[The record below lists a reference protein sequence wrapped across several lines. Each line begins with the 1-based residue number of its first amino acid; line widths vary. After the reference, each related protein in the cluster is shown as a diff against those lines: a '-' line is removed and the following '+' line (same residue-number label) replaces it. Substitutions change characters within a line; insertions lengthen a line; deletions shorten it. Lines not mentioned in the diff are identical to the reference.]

1 MTYEFDEPGWNLVQK
16 SLSQNRA
23 HDVTMLIEGPD
34 GRYAMMA
41 KHSYPPGIFRS
52 PSGGVK
58 PGEDFAGGALRE
70 AIEETGLRCELK
82 RFLVH
87 ITLDISFQGQVAT
100 WDSYVFYATTKDTEL
115 NFTDH
120 HEVREVK
127 WAFREQV
134 LDLAIRL
141 RETKNGG
148 LMYRGDLTASS
159 LWALDNPLTLREART
174 FDMPEIERSLAD
186 SRADNVPMNQTLAW
200 VSEIQGFDSG
210 WVAVTAHEDCLEI
223 TGLSVD
229 PNYRGKGLSHAL
241 VEYACDQWKQLE
253 KRKKFAQK
261 SPKFLQDHLWFV
273 TPSPGY
279 YLPLGFTIADKSQL
293 PPPSGAGLP
302 VRAPSGPASNSNF
315 IKNSGFRS
323 WD

>member
-1 MTYEFDEPGWNLVQK
+1 MTYEFDEQGWNLVQK
-16 SLSQNRA
+16 SLRQDRV

-58 PGEDFAGGALRE
+58 PGEDFTAGALRE
-70 AIEETGLRCELK
+70 AMEETGLRCELK

-87 ITLDISFQGQVAT
+87 ITLDIGYQGEVAT
-100 WDSYVFYATTKDTEL
+100 WDSYVFYATTPDTEL
-115 NFTDH
+115 AFTDH
-120 HEVREVK
+120 HEVREAK
-127 WAFREQV
+127 WANREQV

-141 RETKNGG
+141 RATQNGG

-159 LWALDNPLTLREART
+159 LWALDNPLTLREARG
-174 FDMPEIERSLAD
+174 FDMTEIERFLAD
-186 SRADNVPMNQTLAW
+186 SRADVVSPDRTLAW
-200 VSEIQGFDSG
+200 VAEIQQFTCG
-210 WVAVTAHEDCLEI
+210 WLAVTANDDCLEI

-229 PNYRGKGLSHAL
+229 PVYRGKGLNHAL
-241 VEYACDQWKQLE
+241 VEFTCDQWKQLE

-261 SPKFLQDHLWFV
+261 HPKFLQENLWMV

-279 YLPLGFTIADKSQL
+279 YLPLGFTIADKDQL
-293 PPPSGAGLP
+293 PSSLQKRLTGPRAKWSG
-302 VRAPSGPASNSNF
+302 
-315 IKNSGFRS
+315 IKYHLYNH
-323 WD
+323 